1 MGIYYNG
8 QGVPQN
14 FVTAYMWP
22 NLATSNGNDLANE
35 AGDAI
40 AKVQNAIVSECPRRQ
55 LNGRRPAPHNA
66 LPAIIRIAVASL
78 WQPYGVSTVHPV
90 V

>member
-14 FVTAYMWP
+14 FVTAYMWL

-35 AGDAI
+35 ADDAI
-40 AKVQNAIVSECPRRQ
+40 AKVQNAIASQ
-55 LNGRRPAPHNA
+55 MSPAEIERA
-66 LPAIIRIAVASL
+66 QARAAQCLASDY
-78 WQPYGVSTVHPV
+78 QNCGG
-90 V
+90 

>member
-1 MGIYYNG
+1 MGIYYDG

-40 AKVQNAIVSECPRRQ
+40 AKVQNAIVSEMS
-55 LNGRRPAPHNA
+55 PA
-66 LPAIIRIAVASL
+66 AIERAQARAAQFLASDY
-78 WQPYGVSTVHPV
+78 QDCGG
-90 V
+90 

>member
-1 MGIYYNG
+1 VGIYYNG

-14 FVTAYMWP
+14 FVTAYMWL

-40 AKVQNAIVSECPRRQ
+40 AKVRNAIVSEMS
-55 LNGRRPAPHNA
+55 PA
-66 LPAIIRIAVASL
+66 AIERAQARAAQCLASDY
-78 WQPYGVSTVHPV
+78 QDCGG
-90 V
+90 

>member
-1 MGIYYNG
+1 MGIYYKG

-14 FVTAYMWP
+14 FVTAYMWL

-40 AKVQNAIVSECPRRQ
+40 AKVRNAIVSEMS
-55 LNGRRPAPHNA
+55 PA
-66 LPAIIRIAVASL
+66 AIERAQARAAQCLASDY
-78 WQPYGVSTVHPV
+78 QDCGG
-90 V
+90 

>member
-8 QGVPQN
+8 QCVPQN
-14 FVTAYMWP
+14 FVAAYMWL

-40 AKVQNAIVSECPRRQ
+40 AKVQNVIVSEMS
-55 LNGRRPAPHNA
+55 PATIERTQA
-66 LPAIIRIAVASL
+66 RAAQCLASDY
-78 WQPYGVSTVHPV
+78 QDCGG
-90 V
+90 

>member
-40 AKVQNAIVSECPRRQ
+40 AKVRNAIVSEMS
-55 LNGRRPAPHNA
+55 PA
-66 LPAIIRIAVASL
+66 AIERAQARAAQCLASDY
-78 WQPYGVSTVHPV
+78 QDCSG
-90 V
+90 